1 METPWDNPIRN
12 VNGAWLTK
20 PDSELQRVTGQI
32 RPNRLKI
39 LLDSDFLATFWLM
52 FHFKNRGQP
61 IRVTQPFRLESGEQ
75 CLNPNDGDV
84 MINDAGKQRV
94 KKRPNWLPA
103 EPVR

>member
-1 METPWDNPIRN
+1 MLPES
-12 VNGAWLTK
+12 G
-20 PDSELQRVTGQI
+20 
-32 RPNRLKI
+32 
-39 LLDSDFLATFWLM
+39 FLATLLFM
-52 FHFKNRGQP
+52 FHFKNQVQL
-61 IRVTQPFRLESGEQ
+61 IHATHPFCLGSGEQ

>member
-1 METPWDNPIRN
+1 MLP
-12 VNGAWLTK
+12 K
-20 PDSELQRVTGQI
+20 
-32 RPNRLKI
+32 
-39 LLDSDFLATFWLM
+39 SDFLATLLFM
-52 FHFKNRGQP
+52 FHFKNRVQP
-61 IRVTQPFRLESGEQ
+61 IRETHPFRLRWDEQ

>member
-1 METPWDNPIRN
+1 VKTPWDNPIRN
-12 VNGAWLTK
+12 VNKAWLTK
-20 PDSELQRVTGQI
+20 PDSLKQSTAGHKW
-32 RPNRLKI
+32 PNRRKMLPE
-39 LLDSDFLATFWLM
+39 SGFLATLLFM
-52 FHFKNRGQP
+52 FHFKNRVQP